1 MTRGYFITGTDTDV
15 GKTIVTAGLLR
26 WLRRQG
32 VNAASMKPAQT
43 GAVLCDG
50 LWVAPDLAF
59 HHAAAEFQPPPESLE
74 LMAPYCY
81 EPACS
86 PHLAGRMAGRYPD
99 LEHIAENAERLQ
111 ADYDLLLVEGAGG
124 IFAPLTETG
133 TMRDLMVR
141 LGLPVIVVA
150 HRGLGTINHTLLSI
164 EALRNAGLDIAGVVF
179 NETQNVPPDFI
190 KQDNP
195 QAVAAFGKVDVLG
208 NIDFLTDLDTNPGA
222 AWARFEQCMP
232 GLATLLP
239 EHVSTE
245 GADHGATD

>member
-1 MTRGYFITGTDTDV
+1 MTQSYFITGTDTDV

-43 GAVLCDG
+43 GAILCDG

-59 HHAAAEFQPPPESLE
+59 HHAAANFRPSAESLAI
-74 LMAPYCY
+74 MAPYCY

-99 LEHIAENAERLQ
+99 LERIAENAERLQ
-111 ADYDLLLVEGAGG
+111 ADYDLILVEGAGG
-124 IFAPLTETG
+124 IFAPLTETE
-133 TMRDLMVR
+133 TIRDLMVR
-141 LGLPVIVVA
+141 LALPVILVA

-164 EALRNAGLDIAGVVF
+164 EALRGAGLAIAGIVF

-190 KQDNP
+190 KEDNP
-195 QAVAAFGKVDVLG
+195 RAVAAFGRVDVLG
-208 NIDFLTDLDTNPGA
+208 NIDFLAELETDPEA
-222 AWARFEQCMP
+222 AWARFEQNMP
-232 GLATLLP
+232 GLDALLP
-239 EHVSTE
+239 QRATTQE
-245 GADHGATD
+245 ARHGATD